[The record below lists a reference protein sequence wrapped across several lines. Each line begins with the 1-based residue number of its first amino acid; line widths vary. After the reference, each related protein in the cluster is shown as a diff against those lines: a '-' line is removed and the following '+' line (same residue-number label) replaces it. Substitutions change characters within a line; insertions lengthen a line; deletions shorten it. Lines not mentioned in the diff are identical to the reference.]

1 MEIGTV
7 TMTSPVEP
15 GIKKSFPDL
24 VYDTILIEKATNC
37 RSELSVQA
45 TRTYASIT
53 LKELSDAFRIA
64 QAVCRD
70 YHAENESHLQS
81 AAMEAE
87 LAQAGL
93 SNEIN
98 LMKYIDTIGYGSNGT
113 VSHRHDIQQSH
124 PTPSARQGSE
134 TGIMLPIPDAE
145 SMRRFQE
152 QYGKAPAI
160 QHDMM
165 ARIVFRLRQEL
176 WNQTVQPNHRD
187 RAVANAIYQY
197 GSRYCQQ
204 RGFNKPQPVVL
215 SGLDRS
221 KDHIARIEAHL
232 IGLKIIDGVLH
243 KKTYCLQGELQLPVV
258 EPTSVAIENISA
270 SMMSLYQRLVPSTQ
284 CILAR
289 TQLMQKL
296 QRILDAAYPRDNL
309 RLKEFGSCASGLGS
323 ESSDADLCITTT
335 TFQRTKP
342 YNDMR
347 SLASVLRRGGM
358 INVQPII
365 SARVPIVKFDDPTSR
380 IKCDINTNHCL
391 GIHNSEL
398 IRCYTMIDDRVRPL
412 LYNLK
417 ALVKKHHIN
426 DSSQSWLS
434 SYAYEPPILPS
445 LQAQPKEFMTSLHI
459 TEMIEGR
466 SGGGGGSMS
475 FDCTF
480 DRDYTRHRNFGA
492 ANKKSV
498 GQLLIEFFEYYSR
511 YFDYQTME
519 VNVRLGGGVRI
530 RDEITLKLA
539 KGGAKRAPQPGR
551 GEKKLIIKDPF
562 ILDRNVSGTCIGRK
576 LEKVWRIFEHI
587 YLTLSKGEF
596 EKAFEPIPEYYFRD
610 LEEQYSEPAPR
621 RSRMKK
627 AERKLERKTETQR
640 QSRPA
645 TALAPSTRTATQP
658 KVSSVNGKAKAL
670 PETTVTTAATPLTV
684 LSADKTS
691 NDSEDADSASK
702 RRRARRATAREF
714 HNGLTQG
721 SGADGASGASSS
733 NVPNN
738 SLKPKSE
745 KKAVAKSQLNQSI
758 SQSTLQGSTTVTHAS
773 PSKTSS
779 LHSKNQK
786 KQLKQAFPV
795 LEKTRKLLLQSKKPD
810 PGVSGAAAASTTV
823 SSNQESSSVRPK
835 QVPTANPT
843 VKQT

>member
-1 MEIGTV
+1 MDARQFSLIVDISSHAQATFV
-7 TMTSPVEP
+7 TNLSRKNTLLNR
-15 GIKKSFPDL
+15 FPIVSCIVDFACRTW
-24 VYDTILIEKATNC
+24 DQKIFSGFEKATNC
-37 RSELSVQA
+37 RSELSAQA

-53 LKELSDAFRIA
+53 FKELTDAFRIA

-70 YHAENESHLQS
+70 YHAEHEGHFQS

-98 LMKYIDTIGYGSNGT
+98 LVEYINTIGYGNDGA

-124 PTPSARQGSE
+124 PSPSVKQGSE
-134 TGIMLPIPDAE
+134 TGITFPIPDAE
-145 SMRRFQE
+145 SLKRFQE

-160 QHDMM
+160 QHDMI

-176 WNQTVQPNHRD
+176 WNQTIQPNHRD
-187 RAVANAIYQY
+187 RAVTNAIYQY

-204 RGFNKPQPVVL
+204 RGFSKPQPVVQ
-215 SGLDRS
+215 SSLDRS
-221 KDHIARIEAHL
+221 KDYIARIEPHL
-232 IGLKIIDGVLH
+232 IGLKIMDALD
-243 KKTYCLQGELQLPVV
+243 KKT
-258 EPTSVAIENISA
+258 
-270 SMMSLYQRLVPSTQ
+270 
-284 CILAR
+284 
-289 TQLMQKL
+289 
-296 QRILDAAYPRDNL
+296 
-309 RLKEFGSCASGLGS
+309 SCASGLGS

-335 TFQRTKP
+335 TFQRTRP

-347 SLASVLRRGGM
+347 SLAAVLRRGGM
-358 INVQPII
+358 INVQAIV

-466 SGGGGGSMS
+466 SGGGSMS

-480 DRDYTRHRNFGA
+480 DRDYTRHKNFGA

-498 GQLLIEFFEYYSR
+498 GQLLIEFFEYYTR

-530 RDEITLKLA
+530 RDEITSKLA
-539 KGGAKRAPQPGR
+539 KGGAKRAPQPGK
-551 GEKKLIIKDPF
+551 GEKKLFVKDPF

-576 LEKVWRIFEHI
+576 LERVWRIFEHI

-596 EKAFEPIPEYYFRD
+596 EKAFEPMPEYYFRD
-610 LEEQYSEPAPR
+610 LEEQDSEPASR
-621 RSRMKK
+621 RPRMKK
-627 AERKLERKTETQR
+627 AERKPETKTENQR
-640 QSRPA
+640 QPRSA
-645 TALAPSTRTATQP
+645 AALAPSARTATQL
-658 KVSSVNGKAKAL
+658 KVSSVNGKAKAHS
-670 PETTVTTAATPLTV
+670 ETTVTTAATPLTA
-684 LSADKTS
+684 LSADKAS
-691 NDSEDADSASK
+691 NGSEDADSESK

-721 SGADGASGASSS
+721 SEANGASDASSS
-733 NVPNN
+733 NVRNN
-738 SLKPKSE
+738 SLKQKSE
-745 KKAVAKSQLNQSI
+745 KKAVAKPQLSQNI
-758 SQSTLQGSTTVTHAS
+758 SQSTLQEPTTVTQAS
-773 PSKTSS
+773 TSKTASS
-779 LHSKNQK
+779 RSKNQK

-810 PGVSGAAAASTTV
+810 AGVSGAAAASTTV
-823 SSNQESSSVRPK
+823 SSNQGSSSVRPK
-835 QVPTANPT
+835 QVPTTSPT